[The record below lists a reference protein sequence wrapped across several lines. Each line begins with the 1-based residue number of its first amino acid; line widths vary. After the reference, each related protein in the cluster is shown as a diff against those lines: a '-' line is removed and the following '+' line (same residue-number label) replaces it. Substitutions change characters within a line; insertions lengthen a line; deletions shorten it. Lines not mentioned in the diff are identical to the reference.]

1 MRRFLFI
8 LSLIVNCQLSIVN
21 SAQAQTRIGYLSYN
35 TVLRQMPEYAQAQQ
49 SLNDL
54 KAKYEQEAKRGEEEF
69 QRKFTDF
76 LEGQKDFP
84 ENILVKRQ
92 AELQVLMDTG
102 IKFRQE
108 AEQLLSKAEQELMGS
123 VRDKLNHA
131 IQEVGQEGAYAAV
144 LNTDGNACPFV
155 NPVISEDVT
164 PHVLRKLGIPEGEK

>member
-1 MRRFLFI
+1 MRRIVLLLFT
-8 LSLIVNCQLSIVN
+8 LHLLLPTY
-21 SAQAQTRIGYLSYN
+21 AQVRLGYLSYD
-35 TVLRQMPEYAQAQQ
+35 TILHQMPEYAQAQQ
-49 SLNDL
+49 NLSEL

-76 LEGQKDFP
+76 LEGQKEFP

-108 AEQLLSKAEQELMGS
+108 AEQLLSKAEQELMGG